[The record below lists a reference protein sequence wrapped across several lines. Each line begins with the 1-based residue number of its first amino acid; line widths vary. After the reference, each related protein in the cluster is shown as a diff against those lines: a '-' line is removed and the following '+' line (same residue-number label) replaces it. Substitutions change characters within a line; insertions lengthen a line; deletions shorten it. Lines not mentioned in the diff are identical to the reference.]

1 MKKDYIIAGLAL
13 AVVYLLWDKNKTRS
27 IESESLEIETLDTTS
42 SKENEECKKA
52 SYEIAMQKRKSSKMS
67 NEEFDK
73 LHEEEYNKC
82 LNS

>member
-13 AVVYLLWDKNKTRS
+13 VVVYLLWDKNKAVS
-27 IESESLEIETLDTTS
+27 VESESLEVEALDAPK
-42 SKENEECKKA
+42 SKESEECKKA
-52 SYEIAMQKRKSSKMS
+52 SYEIAMQKRKTSKMS